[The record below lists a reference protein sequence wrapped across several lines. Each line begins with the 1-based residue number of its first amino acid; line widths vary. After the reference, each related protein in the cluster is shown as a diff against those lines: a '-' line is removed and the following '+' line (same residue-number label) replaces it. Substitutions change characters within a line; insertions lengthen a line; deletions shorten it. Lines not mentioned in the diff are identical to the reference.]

1 MNLTELEIPPE
12 IVHKWQEIVN
22 LLAEIAQ
29 VPAALI
35 KKIEPPEIVVFVSS
49 ESEGNPYKRADRAFL
64 ETDLYGETVIK
75 TRQPLLTPD
84 ALADEV
90 WRSTPDFKLGMR
102 SYLGFPLTWPT
113 GDIFGTICI
122 LDNKPNAYN
131 ELHQR
136 LLGQFCHTVET
147 DLKLLFERHQMEA
160 ALAQERALL
169 HTVIDNLPIYIFVKD
184 TDSRFIVV
192 NGAAVRNLGVTTMD
206 EVVGKTDFDFHP
218 PELAAQYYAD
228 EQAIMQ
234 SGEPLLN
241 YEEPIIDR
249 YVAGQIRWL
258 STSKVPI
265 RDSQGQIVGLVGMN
279 HDITE
284 RKQAEE
290 ELRQY
295 RNRLEKLVE
304 ARTAELTAA
313 NEQLQREIVERQQAE
328 AALAEERN
336 LLRTLIENLPDYI
349 YVKDTESRFVLVN
362 TAIVRQLGAA
372 TPDEVI
378 GKTDFDFHPLEL
390 AQQYRADEQAIC
402 QSGQPLINHEEPTIH
417 HLTGQMR
424 WLSTTKVPLCDNQ
437 GRIVG
442 LVGLNRDITERKQAD
457 ERLRESEEKFRSLYT
472 NTPVMMHSIDP
483 EGRLM
488 SVSNLWLESL
498 GYERAEVIGRKS
510 VEFLTPASQKY
521 AQEIVL
527 PDFFRTGM
535 CKNVPY
541 QFIKKNGEIMDVL
554 LSAIAEKDG
563 AGKVVRSLAVLV
575 DVTDR
580 KRAEESLRQEKV
592 EREILISELEAK
604 NAELERFIY
613 TISHDLKSPLITIRG
628 FLGFVERAA
637 LAGNI
642 AQMQADIVRI
652 AKATDKMQ
660 QLLDELLELSR
671 IGRLM
676 NPPEAALL
684 SDLAA
689 EAIEMVAGRLAERG
703 VEVAIAPDL
712 PPVYGDRSRLREL
725 LENLLDN
732 AVKYMG
738 HQPHPRVEIGVR
750 RNHAEPIF
758 YVRDN
763 GMGIEP
769 RYHQKVFGLFEKL
782 NPQTE
787 GSGVGLAIV
796 KRIVEVHGG
805 RIWIESDGVGQG
817 SAFCFTLPS
826 SASKV

>member
-122 LDNKPNAYN
+122 LDSKPNAYS
-131 ELHQR
+131 EIHRR
-136 LLGQFCHTVET
+136 LLQQFRDVVEA
-147 DLKLLFERHQMEA
+147 DLKLLFERPQMEA
-160 ALAQERALL
+160 SLAQ
-169 HTVIDNLPIYIFVKD
+169 
-184 TDSRFIVV
+184 
-192 NGAAVRNLGVTTMD
+192 
-206 EVVGKTDFDFHP
+206 
-218 PELAAQYYAD
+218 
-228 EQAIMQ
+228 
-234 SGEPLLN
+234 
-241 YEEPIIDR
+241 
-249 YVAGQIRWL
+249 
-258 STSKVPI
+258 
-265 RDSQGQIVGLVGMN
+265 
-279 HDITE
+279 
-284 RKQAEE
+284 
-290 ELRQY
+290 
-295 RNRLEKLVE
+295 
-304 ARTAELTAA
+304 
-313 NEQLQREIVERQQAE
+313 
-328 AALAEERN
+328 ERN

-424 WLSTTKVPLCDNQ
+424 WLSTTKVPLRDNQ

-510 VEFLTPASQKY
+510 VEFLTPVSQKY
-521 AQEIVL
+521 AQEVVL
-527 PDFFRTGM
+527 PEFFRTGM

-554 LSAIAEKDG
+554 LSAIAEKDA
-563 AGKVVRSLAVLV
+563 AGKVARSLAVLV

-580 KRAEESLRQEKV
+580 KRAEEALRQEKI

-613 TISHDLKSPLITIRG
+613 TVSHDLKSPLITIRG

-642 AQMQADIVRI
+642 GQMQADIVRI

-684 SDLAA
+684 GDLAA
-689 EAIEMVAGRLAERG
+689 EAVEMVAGRLAERG
-703 VEVAIAPDL
+703 VEVTIAPDL
-712 PPVYGDRSRLREL
+712 PPIYGDRSRLREL

>member
-1 MNLTELEIPPE
+1 MNLTEIEIPPE

-49 ESEGNPYKRADRAFL
+49 ESEGNPYSCAVTVPL
-64 ETDLYGETVIK
+64 ETDLYSEAVIK

-90 WRSTPDFKLGMR
+90 WRSTPDFKLGML
-102 SYLGFPLTWPT
+102 SYLGFPLNWPN

-122 LDNKPNAYN
+122 LDNKPNAYS

-136 LLGQFCHTVET
+136 LLRQFREVVEA
-147 DLKLLFERHQMEA
+147 DLKLLFERPQMEA
-160 ALAQERALL
+160 SLAQ
-169 HTVIDNLPIYIFVKD
+169 
-184 TDSRFIVV
+184 
-192 NGAAVRNLGVTTMD
+192 
-206 EVVGKTDFDFHP
+206 
-218 PELAAQYYAD
+218 
-228 EQAIMQ
+228 
-234 SGEPLLN
+234 
-241 YEEPIIDR
+241 
-249 YVAGQIRWL
+249 
-258 STSKVPI
+258 
-265 RDSQGQIVGLVGMN
+265 
-279 HDITE
+279 
-284 RKQAEE
+284 
-290 ELRQY
+290 
-295 RNRLEKLVE
+295 
-304 ARTAELTAA
+304 
-313 NEQLQREIVERQQAE
+313 
-328 AALAEERN
+328 ERN

-349 YVKDTESRFVLVN
+349 YVKDTDSRFILAN
-362 TAIVRQLGAA
+362 TAIIRQLGAA

-378 GKTDFDFHPLEL
+378 GKTDFDFHPPEL
-390 AQQYRADEQAIC
+390 ARQYRADEQAIC

-424 WLSTTKVPLCDNQ
+424 WLSTTKVPLRDNQ

-442 LVGLNRDITERKQAD
+442 LVGMNRDITERKQAD

-472 NTPVMMHSIDP
+472 NTPAMMHSIDP

-554 LSAIAEKDG
+554 LSAIAEKDA
-563 AGKVVRSLAVLV
+563 AGKIVRSLAVLV

-580 KRAEESLRQEKV
+580 KRAEQALRQEKV

-613 TISHDLKSPLITIRG
+613 TVSHDLKSPLITIRG
-628 FLGFVERAA
+628 FLGFVEQAA
-637 LAGNI
+637 LAGNM

-676 NPPEAALL
+676 NPPETVSLRE
-684 SDLAA
+684 LAQ
-689 EAIEMVAGRLAERG
+689 EAMETVAGRLAER
-703 VEVAIAPDL
+703 EVKVTIAADL
-712 PPVYGDRSRLREL
+712 PSVYGDHLRLREV

-738 HQPHPRVEIGVR
+738 YQSNPHIEIGARDNGTEIV
-750 RNHAEPIF
+750 F

-763 GMGIEP
+763 GLGIEP

-782 NPQTE
+782 DQQTE

-805 RIWIESDGVGQG
+805 RIWIESDGAGQG
-817 SAFCFTLPS
+817 TTFCFTLPLPPHED
-826 SASKV
+826 